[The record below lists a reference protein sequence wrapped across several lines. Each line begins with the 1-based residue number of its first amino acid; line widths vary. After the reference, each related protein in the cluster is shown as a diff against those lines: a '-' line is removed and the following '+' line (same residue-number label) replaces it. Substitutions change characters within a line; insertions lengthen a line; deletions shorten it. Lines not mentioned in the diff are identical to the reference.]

1 MRKFLTGVLAVITV
15 ICAAFGL
22 TGCGKKHNNGDNGY
36 DPDKEREQ
44 ELAAS
49 KAVIAEAIS
58 SVPSYLKGGNVI
70 IGYKVDNSDDKSFYF
85 AADEDSVM
93 TFSSDGYDSRKAVY
107 DTEFFADYIS
117 SALGVDDMGYDFT
130 AHNAKIA
137 NVNGEYYTNYRSYN
151 EKYGEYTMRNYY
163 TTEDQFVAAGKVYNF
178 LSGDEFLPL
187 FDINSY
193 SDCSIDAEL
202 RNEFHNG
209 TANHDEEFAM
219 LEATNLTVN
228 GKTIETVRVYISL
241 DLIKITFVTGERSSE
256 VTIYFPGS
264 TEYVEKIWG
273 FAAYGLGGAG
283 MVYNHM
289 SEIAERVKSD
299 LYINEEE
306 PIFFYKTRDKMPDL
320 KNGNYRVTINKT
332 INYVHGNW
340 EKNNLFRN
348 VTEVY
353 ENDNGKVKKTV
364 DGTDT
369 YFDFVSDKVYETFEG
384 KTYYY
389 TLASSDG
396 VIERPLIGDSIYLSD
411 VFINKIYNFDIDN
424 LKWDG
429 NIGQIRASWIDN
441 EFASVSIT
449 STDNSFTFSY
459 YNESGSSFHERGKIT
474 FDKIG
479 ECSVTVPDGDEMT
492 LADVLDRIEKTDVYT
507 TSNASSYKGTVGY
520 VYYGDCSVVYRKING
535 ENYIR
540 DSEYIHGSSDALY
553 KADDSFYNTLSAKN
567 NILYKPFFDVNN
579 YKKTSDGY
587 LFDCDLYKG
596 TAKLVANKIVL
607 DITEVK
613 FDTSLPGTY
622 YSSGSS
628 FIKDMSSYSVTYA
641 ESPYRSYYYYESYFS
656 EDDLNSAED
665 YSVSKTFNL
674 IAAKFN
680 DLNYRFFGSGK
691 YDGAIYETNNKLMFP
706 TLGGSEDDESTL
718 LAFYAKD
725 GKLYSRVLID
735 YSSYNSLNLNDKEIL
750 EKYLGSKDEYVRRN
764 GKFIADKLADPSESG
779 YNIGIFNP
787 VVNGDPLA
795 DLFGYLR
802 TSGENIQMLGFGVFA
817 IKTDDGI
824 RVISFRDDRVS
835 IQGVG
840 SFSGIGKVRKNVV
853 VPNPY
858 DKTAD
863 VTIGSL
869 AGTITALKATNY
881 DMISD
886 DGTVT
891 SFDGDNRIID
901 GVVYI
906 KNKDG
911 GYDSYTKTLGSDG
924 ILTVINGTAESLP
937 ENSVSRF
944 IDGVMDE
951 YNSGNAAVYYNGIKA
966 FVYGGGVLHKVEV
979 ILFDGLRIVVSNISN
994 SSERYNYEFENAGKV
1009 NIVPVT
1015 AEDKLTLF
1023 KETVQKYKNYSQ
1035 RVNLYQINQDGSETR
1050 ASYYEE
1056 YASSSA
1062 LYRENGNSAGNVIKT
1077 AARVIEEDGKNV
1089 AYVYDYSANKWV
1101 KSGEGSFSVVWDD
1114 TANDYFDES
1123 KCVKV
1128 SEGKYTLAAAKYR
1141 VGYRLYDVKNI
1152 TINLNGNSYS
1162 FTGYIYDDYG
1172 NAYAKIT
1179 LEFFN
1184 VNDTTPDIPA

>member
-36 DPDKEREQ
+36 DPDKEHEQ
-44 ELAAS
+44 DLAAS

-70 IGYKVDNSDDKSFYF
+70 IGYKIDNSDDKSFYF
-85 AADEDSVM
+85 AEDEDSVI
-93 TFSSDGYDSRKAVY
+93 TFSPRGYDNGDPVY
-107 DTEFFADYIS
+107 DTEFFVDYIS
-117 SALGVDDMGYDFT
+117 SALGVDDKGYDFT

-137 NVNGEYYTNYRSYN
+137 NINGEYYTF
-151 EKYGEYTMRNYY
+151 YGELEEKGYYRMRNYY

-193 SDCSIDAEL
+193 SFCSVDAEL
-202 RNEFHNG
+202 QNEFHNG

-228 GKTIETVRVYISL
+228 GKTIDVVSVRISL
-241 DLIKITFVTGERSSE
+241 DYIRIIFVTGERSSE
-256 VTIYFPGS
+256 VTISFPGS
-264 TEYVEKIWG
+264 SEYVEKIWG
-273 FAAYGLGGAG
+273 FASYELGGEG
-283 MVYNHM
+283 MEYNDM
-289 SEIAERVKSD
+289 AYVAEKVKND
-299 LYINEEE
+299 LYISDRE
-306 PIFFYKTRDKMPDL
+306 PVFFYITRDKMPDL
-320 KNGNYRVTINKT
+320 KKGNYRVTINKT
-332 INYVHGNW
+332 IKY
-340 EKNNLFRN
+340 NLYSENEIYRFRN

-369 YFDFVSDKVYETFEG
+369 YFDFVSDKVYETFDG

-396 VIERPLIGDSIYLSD
+396 VIERPLVDDSIYLSD
-411 VFINKIYNFDIDN
+411 EFINKIYNFDRANIT
-424 LKWDG
+424 WDG
-429 NIGQIRASWIDN
+429 YVGRMNADWLGTYAVVKLT
-441 EFASVSIT
+441 A
-449 STDNSFTFSY
+449 TDSSFTFSY
-459 YNESGSSFHERGKIT
+459 NNTSAGFGLYENCEIT

-492 LADVLDRIEKTDVYT
+492 LADVLDRIEKTDVYI
-507 TSNASSYKGTVGY
+507 TSNAGHYKGLNGY
-520 VYYGDCSVVYRKING
+520 VAYNDTSVIYRKING
-535 ENYIR
+535 KNYFR
-540 DSEYIHGSSDALY
+540 DSGKYIDVY

-567 NILYKPFFDVNN
+567 NILYNTFFDVNN
-579 YKKTSDGY
+579 YKKTSEGY
-587 LFDCDLYKG
+587 SFDCDLYKG

-622 YSSGSS
+622 YSSGSK
-628 FIKDMSSYSVTYA
+628 FIRDMSSYSVTYA
-641 ESPYRSYYYYESYFS
+641 ESIYDYYKYYTYFS
-656 EDDLNSAED
+656 EDNLNSAED
-665 YSVSKTFNL
+665 YSVSKTFDL
-674 IAAKFN
+674 VAAKFN
-680 DLNYRFFGSGK
+680 DLNYDFFGSGK
-691 YDGAIYETNNKLMFP
+691 YDGAVYGTNNKLMFP
-706 TLGGSEDDESTL
+706 TYDDSTDSTL
-718 LAFYAKD
+718 QAFYAKD

-764 GKFIADKLADPSESG
+764 GKFIVDKLADPSESG
-779 YNIGIFNP
+779 YKIGTFNP

-824 RVISFRDDRVS
+824 RVISFRDDMVS

-853 VPNPY
+853 VPNQY

-869 AGTITALKATNY
+869 AGAITALKATNY
-881 DMISD
+881 DMVSD

-906 KNKDG
+906 KNKEG
-911 GYDSYTKTLGSDG
+911 GYYSYTKTLGSDG

-944 IDGVMDE
+944 INGVLDE
-951 YNSGNAAVYYNGIKA
+951 YNSGSAAVYYNGIKA

-979 ILFDGLRIVVSNISN
+979 ILFDRLRITVSNSN
-994 SSERYNYEFENAGKV
+994 ECYNYEFENAGKV

-1023 KETVQKYKNYSQ
+1023 KETIQKYKNYSEKI
-1035 RVNLYQINQDGSETR
+1035 NLYQINQDGSETR

-1089 AYVYDYSANKWV
+1089 AYVYDYSAKKWV

>member
-22 TGCGKKHNNGDNGY
+22 TGCGKKHNNGGNGY

-70 IGYKVDNSDDKSFYF
+70 IGYKIDNSDDKSFYF
-85 AADEDSVM
+85 AADEDSVI
-93 TFSSDGYDSRKAVY
+93 TFSPSGYDTGYPVY

-117 SALGVDDMGYDFT
+117 SALGVDDKGYDFT
-130 AHNAKIA
+130 VHNTKIA
-137 NVNGEYYTNYRSYN
+137 NINGEYYTF
-151 EKYGEYTMRNYY
+151 YGESDEQDGKYYGMRNYY

-178 LSGDEFLPL
+178 LSDDEFLPL

-193 SDCSIDAEL
+193 SDCSVDAEL
-202 RNEFHNG
+202 QNEFHNG

-228 GKTIETVRVYISL
+228 GKTIDVVSVRISL
-241 DLIKITFVTGERSSE
+241 DYIRIIFGTGEGSSE
-256 VTIYFPGS
+256 VTIPFPGS
-264 TEYVEKIWG
+264 SEYVEKIWR
-273 FAAYGLGGAG
+273 FAAYELGGEGMEYNDMSYVAG
-283 MVYNHM
+283 KMKNEWTV
-289 SEIAERVKSD
+289 SD
-299 LYINEEE
+299 RE
-306 PIFFYKTRDKMPDL
+306 PVFFYITRDKMPDL
-320 KNGNYRVTINKT
+320 KKGNYRVTINKT

-389 TLASSDG
+389 TLASSGG
-396 VIERPLIGDSIYLSD
+396 VIERPLIDDSIYLSD
-411 VFINKIYNFDIDN
+411 EFINKIYNFDRVN
-424 LKWDG
+424 LTWDG
-429 NIGQIRASWIDN
+429 YVGRMNANWLGTKMT
-441 EFASVSIT
+441 VKIT

-459 YNESGSSFHERGKIT
+459 YNESGSSFHERGEII

-492 LADVLDRIEKTDVYT
+492 VEDVLDRIEKTDVYT
-507 TSNASSYKGTVGY
+507 TSNANSYKGTVGY
-520 VYYGDCSVVYRKING
+520 VGYSGNSVVYRKING
-535 ENYIR
+535 KNYLWDREN
-540 DSEYIHGSSDALY
+540 GSITSY

-579 YKKTSDGY
+579 YNKTSDGY
-587 LFDCDLYKG
+587 SFDCDLYKG

-622 YSSGSS
+622 YSSGSK
-628 FIKDMSSYSVTYA
+628 FIRDMSSYSVTY
-641 ESPYRSYYYYESYFS
+641 EDSPYSFNYHSSYFS

-680 DLNYRFFGSGK
+680 DLNYDFFGSGK
-691 YDGAIYETNNKLMFP
+691 YDGAVYGTNNKLMFP
-706 TLGGSEDDESTL
+706 SFWGSEEDESTL
-718 LAFYAKD
+718 QAFYAKD

-764 GKFIADKLADPSESG
+764 GKFIVDKLSDPSESG
-779 YNIGIFNP
+779 YKIGAFNP

-853 VPNPY
+853 VPNQY

-869 AGTITALKATNY
+869 AGAITALKATNY
-881 DMISD
+881 DMVSD

-906 KNKDG
+906 KNKEG
-911 GYDSYTKTLGSDG
+911 GYYSYTKTLGSDG

-944 IDGVMDE
+944 INGVLDE
-951 YNSGNAAVYYNGIKA
+951 YNSGSAAVYYNGIKA

-979 ILFDGLRIVVSNISN
+979 ILFDGLRIVVSNDN
-994 SSERYNYEFENAGKV
+994 ECYNYEFENAGKV

-1023 KETVQKYKNYSQ
+1023 KETIQKYKNYSEKI
-1035 RVNLYQINQDGSETR
+1035 NLYQINQDGSETR

-1062 LYRENGNSAGNVIKT
+1062 LYRENGNSSGNVVKT
-1077 AARVIEEDGKNV
+1077 AARVNEEDGKNV

-1141 VGYRLYDVKNI
+1141 IGYRLYDVKNI

>member
-1 MRKFLTGVLAVITV
+1 MRKFLTGVLAAITV

-22 TGCGKKHNNGDNGY
+22 AGCGKKHNNGNNGY

-70 IGYKVDNSDDKSFYF
+70 IGYKIDNSDDKSFYF
-85 AADEDSVM
+85 AADEDSVI
-93 TFSSDGYDSRKAVY
+93 TFSPSGYDTGYPVY

-117 SALGVDDMGYDFT
+117 SALGVDDKGYDFT
-130 AHNAKIA
+130 AHNTKIA
-137 NVNGEYYTNYRSYN
+137 NINGEYYTF
-151 EKYGEYTMRNYY
+151 YGEPDEQDGKYYGMRNYY

-193 SDCSIDAEL
+193 SFCSVDAEL
-202 RNEFHNG
+202 QNEFHNG

-228 GKTIETVRVYISL
+228 GKTIETVSVYISL
-241 DLIKITFVTGERSSE
+241 DSVRITFITGERSSE
-256 VTIYFPGS
+256 VTIPFPGNS
-264 TEYVEKIWG
+264 EYIEKIWG
-273 FAAYGLGGAG
+273 FASYELGGEG
-283 MVYNHM
+283 MEYNDM
-289 SEIAERVKSD
+289 SYVAEKIKTEWTVSD
-299 LYINEEE
+299 RE
-306 PIFFYKTRDKMPDL
+306 PVFFYITRDKMPDL

-332 INYVHGNW
+332 IKY
-340 EKNNLFRN
+340 NLYSENEIYRFRN

-396 VIERPLIGDSIYLSD
+396 VIERPLVEDSIYLSD
-411 VFINKIYNFDIDN
+411 EFINKIYNFDRAN
-424 LKWDG
+424 VTWDG
-429 NIGQIRASWIDN
+429 YVGQMNMNW
-441 EFASVSIT
+441 FGT
-449 STDNSFTFSY
+449 YSTVKLTATDSSFTFSY
-459 YNESGSSFHERGKIT
+459 YNTSAGVGLYENCEIT

-507 TSNASSYKGTVGY
+507 TSNAGHYKGTVGY
-520 VYYGDCSVVYRKING
+520 VVYNGTRVACRKING
-535 ENYIR
+535 KNYFR
-540 DSEYIHGSSDALY
+540 DSGKYIAY
-553 KADDSFYNTLSAKN
+553 KADDSFYNTLSVKN
-567 NILYKPFFDVNN
+567 NILYSPFFDVNN

-587 LFDCDLYKG
+587 SFDCDLYNG

-622 YSSGSS
+622 YSSGSN
-628 FIKDMSSYSVTYA
+628 FIRDMDSYSLTYA
-641 ESPYRSYYYYESYFS
+641 ESIYDYRNYYYSSYYNE
-656 EDDLNSAED
+656 ELINSAED
-665 YSVSKTFNL
+665 YSASETFNL
-674 IAAKFN
+674 VAAKFN

-691 YDGAIYETNNKLMFP
+691 YDGAVYGTNNKLMFP
-706 TLGGSEDDESTL
+706 SFGGSENDESTL

-735 YSSYNSLNLNDKEIL
+735 YSSYNSLNWKDKDVL
-750 EKYLGSKDEYVRRN
+750 KKYLGAEDEYVRRN
-764 GKFIADKLADPSESG
+764 GKFIVDKLANPSESG
-779 YNIGIFNP
+779 YKIGAFNP
-787 VVNGDPLA
+787 VVNGDPLS
-795 DLFGYLR
+795 DLFGYLG
-802 TSGENIQMLGFGVFA
+802 TSEKNIQMLSLGVFA

-824 RVISFRDDRVS
+824 KVISTKDDEVS
-835 IQGVG
+835 LQGVG

-863 VTIGSL
+863 VTLGTL
-869 AGTITALKATNY
+869 GDTITALKANNY
-881 DMISD
+881 DMVSD

-906 KNKDG
+906 KNSDG

-924 ILTVINGTAESLP
+924 ILTVINGTVESLP

-944 IDGVMDE
+944 IEGVLDE
-951 YNSGNAAVYYNGIKA
+951 YDSGSATEYYNGIKA
-966 FVYGGGVLHKVEV
+966 FVSGGNANYWVEV
-979 ILFDGLRIVVSNISN
+979 ILFGGLRITVSNSN
-994 SSERYNYEFENAGKV
+994 ECYNYEFENTGEV

-1023 KETVQKYKNYSQ
+1023 RETIQEYKNYSQ
-1035 RVNLYQINQDGSETR
+1035 RVTLYQINQDGSEAM

-1056 YASSSA
+1056 YANKSA
-1062 LYRENGNSAGNVIKT
+1062 VYRENGDSAGNVVKT
-1077 AARVIEEDGKNV
+1077 AARASEEDGKNV
-1089 AYVYDYSANKWV
+1089 VYTYDYSANKWV
-1101 KSGEGSFSVVWDD
+1101 KSGEGAFSVVWDD

-1179 LEFFN
+1179 LGFFN
-1184 VNDTTPDIPA
+1184 VNDTTPNIPA